1 MFAGV
6 MLPVITVVRTLLF
19 WLFLCVLASLLSTN
33 ALFGWPTEPDVPLWA
48 AVLFAVLAYMAVA
61 WPLAAIRRASYYAL
75 GAPDYGWIAAWD
87 RLLGFGLSVL
97 CLWIAWQ
104 YVPEVHDFLDHLDV
118 VRGNVQNLVQGF

>member
-1 MFAGV
+1 QQREWRRHIRPVTGRWWGPSAPRPPVGYATQMFAGV

-61 WPLAAIRRASYYAL
+61 WPLAAIRRA
-75 GAPDYGWIAAWD
+75 
-87 RLLGFGLSVL
+87 
-97 CLWIAWQ
+97 
-104 YVPEVHDFLDHLDV
+104 
-118 VRGNVQNLVQGF
+118 